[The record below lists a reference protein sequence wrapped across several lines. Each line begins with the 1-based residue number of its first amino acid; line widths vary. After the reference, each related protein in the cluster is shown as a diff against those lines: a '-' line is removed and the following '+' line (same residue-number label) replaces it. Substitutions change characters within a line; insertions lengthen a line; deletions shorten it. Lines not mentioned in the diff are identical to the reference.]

1 MTRVLLV
8 FALVVSLWPAAVI
21 AFAADRLL
29 GGGGDE
35 EVATS
40 TSTTATAPRASERPR
55 PAPAQA
61 SPGPATTTAQTPAA
75 PPPAGP
81 DLAGL
86 DDLRDETADLVVAL
100 NASAAA
106 IAGRPDPVLADQAL
120 EVEGRIVAW
129 QEANEGTG
137 VDAEFF
143 AALFADIASAAADF
157 ATAPSPEGKAR
168 LDEAVERHRRETL
181 QDGT

>member
-1 MTRVLLV
+1 MTRLLLV
-8 FALVVSLWPAAVI
+8 AALVVSLWPAAVI
-21 AFAADRLL
+21 ALAADRLL
-29 GGGGDE
+29 GGGEPDE
-35 EVATS
+35 RAAVPVTA
-40 TSTTATAPRASERPR
+40 TTAAPELSRARAE
-55 PAPAQA
+55 PA
-61 SPGPATTTAQTPAA
+61 PATTTSEAPATA
-75 PPPAGP
+75 TPAGP

-86 DDLRDETADLVVAL
+86 DTLRDETADLVVAL
-100 NASAAA
+100 NASTAA

-129 QEANEGTG
+129 QEANEDTS

-181 QDGT
+181 QDGA

>member
-1 MTRVLLV
+1 MTRVLLA

-21 AFAADRLL
+21 ALAAERVL
-29 GGGGDE
+29 GGGGGE
-35 EVATS
+35 EAATAPERR
-40 TSTTATAPRASERPR
+40 TSTTAPPARTRER

-61 SPGPATTTAQTPAA
+61 SPPASTTTTAAT
-75 PPPAGP
+75 PAGP

-86 DDLRDETADLVVAL
+86 DRLRDETADLVVAL
-100 NASAAA
+100 NASTAAV
-106 IAGRPDPVLADQAL
+106 AGRPDTALAAQAL
-120 EVEGRIVAW
+120 EVEGEIVAW
-129 QEANEGTG
+129 QEANEGTST
-137 VDAEFF
+137 DAEFF

-181 QDGT
+181 QDGH